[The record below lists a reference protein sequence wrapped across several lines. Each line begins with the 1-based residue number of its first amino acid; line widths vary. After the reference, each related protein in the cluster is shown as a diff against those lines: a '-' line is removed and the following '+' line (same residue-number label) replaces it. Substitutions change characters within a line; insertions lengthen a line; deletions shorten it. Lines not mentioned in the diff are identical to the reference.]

1 MDPAVERLKHYLP
14 TDVVDRV
21 LRIVNITDLQR
32 QQERYR
38 TLTLLCESLSRVLRY
53 TNSNLG
59 EKQIDGHYE
68 LCKFYT
74 NTSEPCLCTRF
85 RYALYDIE
93 NYSKTV

>member
-1 MDPAVERLKHYLP
+1 MDPVERLKQYLSS
-14 TDVVDRV
+14 DVVERV
-21 LRIVNITDLQR
+21 LCIVNINNLQM

-53 TNSNLG
+53 TNYNLG
-59 EKQIDGHYE
+59 EKQSDGHYE

-74 NTSEPCLCTRF
+74 NTTECCLCSRF

-93 NYSKTV
+93 NYSKTL

>member
-1 MDPAVERLKHYLP
+1 MDPVERLKQYLSP
-14 TDVVDRV
+14 DVVERV

-53 TNSNLG
+53 ANYNLG
-59 EKQIDGHYE
+59 EKQSDGHYE

-74 NTSEPCLCTRF
+74 STSEPCLCSRF

-93 NYSKTV
+93 NYSKTL